1 MTAKLIEEISAVE
14 LSQKCSDRVLIVPD
28 NPQKA
33 AEILSKIMPPQQI
46 HIYNKSVYL
55 DSMID
60 RTGQINKYLVENGV
74 TVNQISIH
82 AINLEE
88 YFLRK
93 VGA

>member
-1 MTAKLIEEISAVE
+1 MLLLYTSGKI
-14 LSQKCSDRVLIVPD
+14 
-28 NPQKA
+28 KA
-33 AEILSKIMPPQQI
+33 TEKFKSVTLALL

>member
-1 MTAKLIEEISAVE
+1 
-14 LSQKCSDRVLIVPD
+14 
-28 NPQKA
+28 
-33 AEILSKIMPPQQI
+33 
-46 HIYNKSVYL
+46 
-55 DSMID
+55 MID

-93 VGA
+93 VVA

>member
-1 MTAKLIEEISAVE
+1 MNERERLVE
-14 LSQKCSDRVLIVPD
+14 LMTQ
-28 NPQKA
+28 
-33 AEILSKIMPPQQI
+33 AENENLSLLGFEKKILA
-46 HIYNKSVYL
+46 
-55 DSMID
+55 D
-60 RTGQINKYLVENGV
+60 YLVENGV

>member
-1 MTAKLIEEISAVE
+1 MLLLYTSGKI
-14 LSQKCSDRVLIVPD
+14 
-28 NPQKA
+28 KA
-33 AEILSKIMPPQQI
+33 TEKFKSVTLALLLLLL
-46 HIYNKSVYL
+46 HIYNNSVYL

-82 AINLEE
+82 PINLEE

>member
-1 MTAKLIEEISAVE
+1 MLLLYTSGKI
-14 LSQKCSDRVLIVPD
+14 
-28 NPQKA
+28 KA
-33 AEILSKIMPPQQI
+33 TEKFKSVTLALLLL
-46 HIYNKSVYL
+46 HIYNNSVYL

-74 TVNQISIH
+74 TVNRISIH

>member
-1 MTAKLIEEISAVE
+1 MLLLYTSGKI
-14 LSQKCSDRVLIVPD
+14 
-28 NPQKA
+28 KA
-33 AEILSKIMPPQQI
+33 TEKFKSVTLALLLL
-46 HIYNKSVYL
+46 HIYNNSVYL

-82 AINLEE
+82 VINLEE